1 MKAISRDAAFA
12 MEFADDTTPLTRNVV
27 AVSWTVDALRVLK
40 QIRDEA
46 TTRAQEEDEE
56 AFLHLPY
63 AHLRAQLHLQ
73 IDAWVGID
81 DDIGLRS
88 LYVPSNSAAAPEAWG
103 YLVSADARADLQ
115 KIKDAFATWSEGVLA
130 RYCESRGAYAPG
142 VAALR
147 RLGQEDRIVRTTPSR
162 VQIFPWGRM
171 PQAKSGTPTP
181 FDVTA
186 GVLAAHLAGQELFP
200 GLGPVV
206 RVVGGPEHN
215 SAEVMTRPH
224 MAAGGRFS
232 LVCELSV
239 QTLPGSTKPLIYCE
253 FKRRRWADGL
263 KSGYTVSSS
272 IRGFVL
278 PHAMRPQSAYRFSV
292 MRQRAGKWITDLGY
306 QQYEYAFNLV
316 PGHEN
321 EGVFTYPSEEAASV
335 LVMLK
340 PEVTEQHHSKL
351 QAGVPLVDQADA
363 FERISAVL
371 GELGLR
377 PFTDFSTAKAVTVK
391 APPLAMLK
399 AEVTLGRLLDRHEHD
414 DDEAPPGKALEA
426 ITSVSPDRWFKADVP
441 APDAERDR
449 VVAAVR
455 TLTAD
460 TAYIA
465 DTSRHQL
472 YVVTQTPEDV
482 EWIKTTAAAMLGDV
496 IKVLSVPLPANTHG
510 PMQNFTEGRR
520 KQRFDARVREWLKFG
535 ESLKLGPRSMVL
547 VQAPMFYKVEGDKFK
562 PDDNVNKLAA
572 RKALGSLGCTVQ
584 YLLPSEHGRVDKFL
598 PRVQAA
604 LLDLVF
610 GHAGSVWG
618 LKQAGEACFTG
629 SVSPPRW
636 VGAVS
641 SLVVQ
646 SEWFRDRAQSVF
658 VATRMDCETGQAWVR
673 FAHQTAEIVQT
684 DWMRFDEGAKYLA
697 STRMELP
704 APWAAKRELLAQFF
718 QSTFDDMVAVDP
730 NAVVFIDSTRAARL
744 ASWLSD
750 SGMRETSRQVAPGV
764 LTAQRW
770 PTLRLI
776 RIREQAPT
784 IGQEKIFG
792 VSNGAEAPLRTWTS
806 TPRLFR
812 VSGASAPTFWSLAR
826 PGTHHKRGA
835 SCYREMLLPNSN
847 QTEDNPKAFVPFPAQ
862 PDKQHLNSRAV
873 EVVILQKQAD
883 DDEVQLASFAQHL
896 RAGLLTA
903 RNERWVTA
911 PTPLRIIDKLTEYM
925 RGG

>member
-1 MKAISRDAAFA
+1 MKAVSRDAAFA
-12 MEFADDTTPLTRNVV
+12 MEFAEGAAPLTRNVV

-46 TTRAQEEDEE
+46 TSRAQEEDEE
-56 AFLHLPY
+56 AFVHLPY

-73 IDAWVGID
+73 VDAWVGID

-88 LYVPSNSAAAPEAWG
+88 LYVPANSTDPEAWG
-103 YLVSADARADLQ
+103 HLVSADARADLQ
-115 KIKDAFATWSEGVLA
+115 NIKDAFAIWSEGALA
-130 RYCESRGAYAPG
+130 HYCESRSAYALG

-147 RLGQEDRIVRTTPSR
+147 RLSQEDRIVRITPSR
-162 VQIFPWGRM
+162 VQIFPWGAM
-171 PQAKSGTPTP
+171 PQAKPGAPTP

-186 GVLAAHLAGQELFP
+186 GVLAARLAGQELFP
-200 GLGPVV
+200 QLGPVV

-224 MAAGGRFS
+224 LAAGGRFS
-232 LVCELSV
+232 LVCELSM
-239 QTLPGSTKPLIYCE
+239 QTLPGSTKPLIYCQ

-263 KSGYTVSSS
+263 KSGYIASSS

-292 MRQRAGKWITDLGY
+292 IRQRGGKWTTDLGY
-306 QQYEYAFNLV
+306 QQYEYAFNLAR
-316 PGHEN
+316 GHEN
-321 EGVFTYPSEEAASV
+321 EGVFTYPSGEDASV

-363 FERISAVL
+363 FERIAVVL

-377 PFTDFSTAKAVTVK
+377 PFTDFSAAKAVTVK
-391 APPLAMLK
+391 APRLAMLK

-414 DDEAPPGKALEA
+414 DDEAAAAEVLEA
-426 ITSVSPDRWFKADVP
+426 ITSAPAERWFKADVP
-441 APDAERDR
+441 ALDAKRDQ
-449 VVAAVR
+449 VIAAVR

-460 TAYIA
+460 TAYVA

-496 IKVLSVPLPANTHG
+496 IKVSSVRLPANTHG
-510 PMQNFTEGRR
+510 PAQNFTEGRR

-535 ESLKLGPRSMVL
+535 ENLKLGPRSMVL
-547 VQAPMFYKVEGDKFK
+547 VQAPMFYKVEGEKFK

-584 YLLPSEHGRVDKFL
+584 YLLPSEHGRLDKFL

-618 LKQAGEACFTG
+618 LKQASAACFKG
-629 SVSPPRW
+629 SVPPPRW

-673 FAHQTAEIVQT
+673 FAHLAAETVQT
-684 DWMRFDEGAKYLA
+684 DWMRFDEGARYLA

-704 APWAAKRELLAQFF
+704 GPWAARREMLSQFF
-718 QSTFDDMVAVDP
+718 QRTFDDMMAVDP

-750 SGMRETSRQVAPGV
+750 TGMREAARQIAPGV
-764 LTAQRW
+764 PAEQRW

-784 IGQEKIFG
+784 IGQEKVFRATD
-792 VSNGAEAPLRTWTS
+792 GAAAPLRTWTS

-812 VSGASAPTFWSLAR
+812 VGGASAPTFWSLAT

-835 SCYREMLLPNSN
+835 SCYRPMLLPNSN
-847 QTEDNPKAFVPFPAQ
+847 QTEDNPNEFAPFPAQ

-873 EVVILQKQAD
+873 EVVILQKQAGD
-883 DDEVQLASFAQHL
+883 DDVQLASFAQHL
-896 RAGLLTA
+896 RAGMLTA